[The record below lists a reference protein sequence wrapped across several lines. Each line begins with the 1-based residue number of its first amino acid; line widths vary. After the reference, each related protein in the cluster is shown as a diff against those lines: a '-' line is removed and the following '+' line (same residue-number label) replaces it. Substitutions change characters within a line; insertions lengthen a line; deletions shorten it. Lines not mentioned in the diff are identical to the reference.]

1 MKILIVQLARLG
13 DIYMSWP
20 LARALK
26 RKYPDSEIQFLVRE
40 KFQAAL
46 SGLIENDKTHVL
58 KTKEIIE
65 SALQNSE
72 EPTKFLEQ
80 QLEAIKNESYDLIVN
95 LTFSPVSSYICYFL
109 AASNSGQNTKVLG
122 YTRNVDSSFC
132 LQDSIS
138 TFYYSQVGI
147 EKYNRFHIIDIFAS
161 LCDLDLVQEDFRYPL
176 DFTLSSPIKEN
187 YITIQLGASQK
198 NKTLTPFIWSRVI
211 KKFLSFAVGYK
222 IVLLGS
228 KEEEELVQE
237 IFSFN
242 NHSDIINLVGKTSLN
257 ELFPILKSS
266 TLHIGGDSVFVH
278 ICNLTQT
285 PCLNL
290 SFESVKFW
298 ETGPRSKGSYVLLNI
313 LPSNVES
320 MEVAQAIKS
329 VLVKRPLPQLISYEP
344 GVPCY
349 SLKFN
354 LVNDFEWALVKSLYI
369 GDSFPVTDDLVFF
382 RAMEKLSSANDVII
396 ETLTKCK
403 KEGTAKYVNLLD
415 SQDEVFKSIARLST
429 KASIYI
435 DWCLAEKIKVPPLT
449 ENKIVES
456 YLRVHNELKLIM
468 RPYLLE
474 EKNQEEDKNHG

>member
-20 LARALK
+20 IARALK
-26 RKYPDSEIQFLVRE
+26 RKNSESQIHFLVRE
-40 KFQAAL
+40 KFQMAL
-46 SGLIENDKTHVL
+46 NGLEANDKTVL
-58 KTKEIIE
+58 FKTE
-65 SALQNSE
+65 SILNDAVNNSD
-72 EPTKFLEQ
+72 EPTFELER
-80 QLEAIKNESYDLIVN
+80 QLNEIKSENYDLIIN

-109 AASNSGQNTKVLG
+109 SDQKTKVLG
-122 YTRNVDSSFC
+122 YTRNTDSSFC
-132 LQDSIS
+132 LQDMIS
-138 TFYYSQVGI
+138 TFYYAQVGI
-147 EKYNRFHIIDIFAS
+147 EKFNRFHIIDIFAS
-161 LCDLDLVQEDFRYPL
+161 LCDVDLTSEDFSYPTHL
-176 DFTLSSPIKEN
+176 TLNSPIKEN
-187 YITIQLGASQK
+187 YITIQLGASSK
-198 NKTLTPFIWSRVI
+198 SKTLSPFIWSRVI
-211 KKFLSFAVGYK
+211 KKFLDFNLGYK
-222 IVLLGS
+222 VVLLGS
-228 KEEEELVQE
+228 KEEESLSQE

-242 NHSDIINLVGKTSLN
+242 SQSDIINLVGKTQLH
-257 ELFPILKSS
+257 EIFPILKSS
-266 TLHIGGDSVFVH
+266 TLHVGGDSVFVH

-298 ETGPRSKGSYVLLNI
+298 ETGPRSKGSFVLLNI

-320 MEVAQAIKS
+320 LEVAQAMKS
-329 VLVKRPLPQLISYEP
+329 VLTRKPLPQLIAYDA

-369 GDSFPVTDDLVFF
+369 GDPFPVTDDLVFF
-382 RAMEKLSSANDVII
+382 KAMEKLNAVNDLVID
-396 ETLTKCK
+396 TLSKCL
-403 KEGTAKYVNLLD
+403 KEGSSKYVKFLD
-415 SQDEVFKSIARLST
+415 SQDAIIKGISRLSS

-468 RPYLLE
+468 KPYLLVEEKTQEE
-474 EKNQEEDKNHG
+474 EKNHG